1 MLLKNTKVGD
11 KNYILSLAKG
21 TADEILN
28 SEDPFIKYY
37 AETRDAR
44 LKYQTEAQEIMNTES
59 VLEDQLGLAIF
70 EIFGTSIA
78 PDATGT
84 FRISDGVIAGY
95 EYNGTIAPPITTFYG
110 LFDRYYSHQKKW
122 PWDLPARWVNYGNL
136 DLSAQNNFVGT
147 FDTVGGSSGSPIIN
161 KDAEYI
167 GILHD
172 GNMEGL
178 SNDFIYTTE
187 KNRSIAL
194 SSQAI
199 YQIVKYII
207 GAERIAKEM
216 EAGKISE

>member
-1 MLLKNTKVGD
+1 
-11 KNYILSLAKG
+11 
-21 TADEILN
+21 
-28 SEDPFIKYY
+28 
-37 AETRDAR
+37 
-44 LKYQTEAQEIMNTES
+44 MNTET

-84 FRISDGVIAGY
+84 FRISDGLISGY

-110 LFDRYYSHQKKW
+110 LYDRYYSHQKQW
-122 PWDLPARWVNYGNL
+122 PWDLPARWLNYGGL

-161 KDAEYI
+161 KNGEYI

-199 YQIVKYII
+199 YQIVKHIVK
-207 GAERIAKEM
+207 ADRIAKEM
-216 EAGKISE
+216 ENAKISE